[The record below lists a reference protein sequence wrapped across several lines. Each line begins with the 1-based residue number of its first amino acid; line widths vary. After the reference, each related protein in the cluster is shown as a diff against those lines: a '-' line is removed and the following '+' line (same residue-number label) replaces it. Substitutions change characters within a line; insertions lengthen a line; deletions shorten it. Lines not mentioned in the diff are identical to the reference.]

1 MSGRPRRR
9 GWAALALTVAAACAA
24 EPTIDLAEA
33 SEAVQFESVAE
44 LGSHRMAATIRRQ
57 EHRGD
62 TLVADVQEALEVRW
76 QGWEAFEM
84 RRLVDGEQTSLVR
97 VVDGLAWAQRRDGS
111 WVQRG
116 DPEPWRQEMRLT
128 WNAWDEVL
136 EPFDD
141 RVKMQDPTDEVVEG
155 RRARRYAL
163 SLAEAEPERTPPQ
176 AGKRKGKRKKRKHGR
191 AGPEPLTLSGDVVL
205 DEATATRLLAQ
216 VAGSWR
222 DEDRR
227 YSFTLDL
234 SRSGIGLPQT
244 LERPA
249 PGTGAVRGAAPPPQE
264 ATTP

>member
-1 MSGRPRRR
+1 M
-9 GWAALALTVAAACAA
+9 
-24 EPTIDLAEA
+24 
-33 SEAVQFESVAE
+33 
-44 LGSHRMAATIRRQ
+44 
-57 EHRGD
+57 
-62 TLVADVQEALEVRW
+62 
-76 QGWEAFEM
+76 
-84 RRLVDGEQTSLVR
+84 R
-97 VVDGLAWAQRRDGS
+97 VVDGLALAQRRDGS

-155 RRARRYAL
+155 RRARRYVL
-163 SLAEAEPERTPPQ
+163 SLAEAEPARTPPQ

-191 AGPEPLTLSGDVVL
+191 VGPEPHPLRRRRPRRSHGHAAPRAGRG
-205 DEATATRLLAQ
+205 ELA
-216 VAGSWR
+216 G
-222 DEDRR
+222 RR
-227 YSFTLDL
+227 PPDSFTLDL

-249 PGTGAVRGAAPPPQE
+249 PGTGAARGAAPPPQE